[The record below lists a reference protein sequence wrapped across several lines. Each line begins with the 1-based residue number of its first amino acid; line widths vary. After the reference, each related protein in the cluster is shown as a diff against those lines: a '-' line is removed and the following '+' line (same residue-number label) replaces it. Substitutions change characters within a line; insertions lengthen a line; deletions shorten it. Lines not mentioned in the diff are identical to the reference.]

1 MARKIRVL
9 LPVFLIAAI
18 SACHTD
24 PFSIKPEV
32 PAVQIPDRGEPDDQK
47 EIPEDDAA

>member
-9 LPVFLIAAI
+9 LPVLLIAAI

-32 PAVQIPDRGEPDDQK
+32 PGVQIPDRGEPDDQN
-47 EIPEDDAA
+47 EDSEDEAA